1 MDQKAKRFW
10 LVSAS
15 AIALVLFAY
24 GYSLYTTYYPSTDDA
39 YIQADVVNIAS
50 QVTGPVDHIYVDDHQ
65 FVGTHQLL
73 FTIDPTPFE
82 IDLRQAQSTV
92 EQIQAQYNT
101 QAKSTARILPLVKGG
116 QLPKSSG
123 DDAQGQVD
131 QLSAALKVAQAQLA
145 TAQVNLLYTQ
155 IYAPNEGYVTNF
167 VLRKGQIIQAGSP
180 QFAIVEN
187 QDWWINAN
195 FKETDLGRIK
205 LGNKVSIKVDIYPDI
220 KFNGIVQGV
229 SRGSG
234 AVFSLLPPENATG
247 NWVKVTQ
254 RFPVRVNFINPDP
267 KYPLR
272 MGASCE
278 VTINTR

>member
-195 FKETDLGRIK
+195 FKETDLGH
-205 LGNKVSIKVDIYPDI
+205 
-220 KFNGIVQGV
+220 
-229 SRGSG
+229 
-234 AVFSLLPPENATG
+234 
-247 NWVKVTQ
+247 
-254 RFPVRVNFINPDP
+254 
-267 KYPLR
+267 
-272 MGASCE
+272 
-278 VTINTR
+278 

>member
-247 NWVKVTQ
+247 NWVKVTLLIQ
-254 RFPVRVNFINPDP
+254 IRSIRYEWVLAVRSQLTPA
-267 KYPLR
+267 KGER
-272 MGASCE
+272 K
-278 VTINTR
+278 

>member
-1 MDQKAKRFW
+1 
-10 LVSAS
+10 
-15 AIALVLFAY
+15 
-24 GYSLYTTYYPSTDDA
+24 
-39 YIQADVVNIAS
+39 
-50 QVTGPVDHIYVDDHQ
+50 
-65 FVGTHQLL
+65 
-73 FTIDPTPFE
+73 
-82 IDLRQAQSTV
+82 
-92 EQIQAQYNT
+92 
-101 QAKSTARILPLVKGG
+101 
-116 QLPKSSG
+116 
-123 DDAQGQVD
+123 
-131 QLSAALKVAQAQLA
+131 LKVAQAQLA